1 MYVSYAAEFGN
12 RVCRGEDA
20 SVFEQIGD
28 SKYYR
33 KRLYIYPSESEEKV
47 WLWSVGF
54 EKATPE
60 KANCN
65 RVLQSRCIV
74 HYCTKGKG
82 YFNGLPITAGM
93 AFVAWSDT
101 LHSITA
107 DPEDPFEFYWIM
119 IRGKDVSSFIRE
131 FSFKSDNIIFDCD
144 YMEEVI
150 PLIECM
156 LNADYS
162 KIDLPQYSSAMMKAI
177 LSFQISKYKRSN
189 NPNFVRQNSN
199 FVDYIDSAKNIL
211 YDNNYAVS
219 VDEISDMLGITP
231 QHLIR
236 VFRKVLGESP
246 KQYITRK
253 RMALARELLEKGIAP
268 TEVANI
274 LKYMDY
280 PSFYRAFIKEFKISP
295 SEYLKK

>member
-1 MYVSYAAEFGN
+1 MYVRYTAEFEN
-12 RVCRGEDA
+12 RVCHGEDA
-20 SVFEQIGD
+20 SVFEQIGE
-28 SKYYR
+28 SKYFQ
-33 KRLYIYPSESEEKV
+33 KRLYIYPSELEEKV

-54 EKATPE
+54 EKATPD

-82 YFNGLPITAGM
+82 YFNGFPITAGM

-131 FSFKSDNIIFDCD
+131 FSFKSNNIIFDCD
-144 YMEEVI
+144 YMGEVI

-162 KIDLPQYSSAMMKAI
+162 KIDLFQYTSAMMRAI
-177 LSFQISKYKRSN
+177 LSFQISQYKRSN
-189 NPNFVRQNSN
+189 NEFFARQNFN
-199 FVDYIDSAKNIL
+199 HIDYVDSAKNIL
-211 YDNNYAVS
+211 CDNNYAIS
-219 VDEISDMLGITP
+219 VEQISDMLGITP

-236 VFRKVLGESP
+236 TFRKVLGESP

-253 RMALARELLEKGIAP
+253 RMALAQELLKKGITP
-268 TEVANI
+268 TEIANI

-280 PSFYRAFIKEFKISP
+280 PSFYRAFKKTFKISP
-295 SEYLKK
+295 NEYLKK